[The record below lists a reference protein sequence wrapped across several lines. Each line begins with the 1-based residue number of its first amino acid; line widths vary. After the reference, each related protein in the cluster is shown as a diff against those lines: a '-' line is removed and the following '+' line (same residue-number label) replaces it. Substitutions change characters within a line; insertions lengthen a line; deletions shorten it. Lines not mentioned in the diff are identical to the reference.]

1 MLIDTHN
8 HPNFHGHGAA
18 KILQNM
24 AEQGIDQMWLLT
36 WETPATEYD
45 IFLNQHAM
53 PPTAESGIPLADV
66 LSVGAAAP
74 DRFVLGYAPHP
85 KRPDAIDRI
94 KAAVELYGVRL
105 AGEYKSRV
113 VFDDPDS
120 IRLLRA
126 FGQLRLP
133 VTIHLE
139 YPIEYTSTLGG
150 ANYPW
155 RHWWYGGTIEAL
167 ERAVA
172 DCPETTFICHGPGW
186 WSHISRDDL
195 FDKHMYPT
203 APVVPGGKNP
213 AMLEKY
219 PNLYADL
226 SAGSGFNALT
236 RSVEFGRQ
244 YIVEHA
250 DKLLF
255 GRDGFDT
262 RLIDHLRSLNLPD
275 DVMAK
280 ITHENALRL
289 LAR

>member
-8 HPNFHGHGAA
+8 HPNFHGFGAA

-36 WETPATEYD
+36 WEAPATEYD
-45 IFLNQHAM
+45 VFLNQHAM

-85 KRPDAIDRI
+85 KRPDAIERI
-94 KAAVELYGVRL
+94 KSAVEVYGVRL

-155 RHWWYGGTIEAL
+155 RQWWYGGTIEAL
-167 ERAVA
+167 ERAVV

-195 FDKHMYPT
+195 FDKQMYPKG
-203 APVVPGGKNP
+203 PVVPGGKNP

-236 RSVEFGRQ
+236 RTVGFGRQ

-255 GRDGFDT
+255 GRDGFDS
-262 RLIDHLRSLNLPD
+262 RLIDHLRSLELPD